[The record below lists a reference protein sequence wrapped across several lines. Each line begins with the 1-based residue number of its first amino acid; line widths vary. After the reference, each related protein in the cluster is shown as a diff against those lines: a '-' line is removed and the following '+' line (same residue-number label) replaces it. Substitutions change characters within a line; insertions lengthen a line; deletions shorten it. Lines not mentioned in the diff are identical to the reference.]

1 MLNQHFIPIG
11 RNLAI
16 LSIFGIYSGPIRYL
30 AMIRPPRLASD
41 FAACC
46 WIPLFALRCEVA
58 RRPELASRPQPL
70 ALLAPHAGR
79 RLWQVAPL
87 ARRAGVR
94 PGMTVNQAIGLC
106 PTLKLCEPDPVHY
119 DEQFARLVAALV
131 TVSPVVEPSELGRV
145 FVGTD
150 GLEGLYGA
158 PTEQMEKIECVVRG
172 AWCSTA
178 RTEDPVTTDSN
189 HVPRTTLISSS
200 VRFGWG
206 KGKFVSWVAA
216 TRARPGAAV
225 IVRAGEEEQ
234 FLSVQPLAALPLD
247 PDTHRRLRQLGIKTL
262 GALAAIPEEAVVSQ
276 FGRAGRRLW
285 RLAAG
290 RISEPVMGQAAP
302 EPIVAALSFFSP
314 VGELELLGHA
324 MDNLIERALRDPRRS
339 GWRVQ
344 VVRLRAE
351 LEHGASWLAA
361 AALKDPSAVR
371 ERIAAPL
378 KTQLERSPPA
388 GAVERLVVEFT
399 GFAPGTTELQ
409 LFARDANAAARAG
422 RRRALRSAA
431 REIALRIKRPMLYHV
446 IEVQPWSRLP
456 ERRYA
461 LIDFDT

>member
-1 MLNQHFIPIG
+1 MT
-11 RNLAI
+11 
-16 LSIFGIYSGPIRYL
+16 
-30 AMIRPPRLASD
+30 RPPRLASD

-58 RRPELASRPQPL
+58 RRPELASRPQSL
-70 ALLAPHAGR
+70 ALLAPEAGR
-79 RLWQVAPL
+79 RLWQVSPL

-106 PTLKLCEPDPVHY
+106 ATLKLFEPDPVHY
-119 DEQFARLVAALV
+119 DELFARLVAALV
-131 TVSPVVEPSELGRV
+131 TVSPVVEPAELGRV

-178 RTEDPVTTDSN
+178 RTEDPVTTDGN

-216 TRARPGAAV
+216 TRARPGEAV
-225 IVRAGEEEQ
+225 IVPPGEERK
-234 FLSVQPLAALPLD
+234 FLAAQALAALPLD
-247 PDTHRRLRQLGIKTL
+247 PDTHRRLRQLGIRTL
-262 GALAAIPEEAVVSQ
+262 GALSALPEEAVVSQ

-290 RISEPVMGQAAP
+290 RDSGPVVGRAAP
-302 EPIVAALSFFSP
+302 EPIAAELMFFSP
-314 VGELELLGHA
+314 VAGLGLLELAL
-324 MDNLIERALRDPRRS
+324 DRLIERALKDPRRI

-344 VVRLRAE
+344 TVRARAA

-361 AALKDPSAVR
+361 VTLKDPTADR
-371 ERIAAPL
+371 DRIGAPL
-378 KTQLERSPPA
+378 KAQLEHSPPA

-422 RRRALRSAA
+422 RRRALRNAA
-431 REIALRIKRPMLYHV
+431 REIALRIKRPMLYHI